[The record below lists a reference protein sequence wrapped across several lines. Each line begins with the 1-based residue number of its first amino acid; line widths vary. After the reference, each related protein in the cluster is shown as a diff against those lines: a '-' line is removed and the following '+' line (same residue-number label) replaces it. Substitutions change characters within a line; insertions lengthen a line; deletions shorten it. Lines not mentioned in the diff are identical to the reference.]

1 MKTEVNNQAL
11 IMLLK
16 TVGGILLTVAIAAIV
31 MRLTGIMTQA
41 SFIDNLWWT
50 KGSAIAGL
58 ALWETGT
65 IVRKMGQQ
73 KLARQDGIVG
83 ITLLSLAVLTASVF
97 FISGIG
103 RWVFYLSLGLLFI
116 GIGVANDEKTEK
128 AV

>member
-65 IVRKMGQQ
+65 IVRKMGQ
-73 KLARQDGIVG
+73 
-83 ITLLSLAVLTASVF
+83 
-97 FISGIG
+97 
-103 RWVFYLSLGLLFI
+103 
-116 GIGVANDEKTEK
+116 
-128 AV
+128 